1 MKAKDYYPT
10 YIPRKWI
17 HFAEH
22 GRKYRI
28 RKKYRNRIL
37 QTVSSHP
44 SDFETVLFNVM
55 QHTSRSGI
63 TTAEFCRGLTA
74 PPLPD
79 YFRDCSPDDGIQI
92 PDDIRQLSEKLEELK
107 EIIER
112 TLSPVFDRI
121 KELAGKIVKI
131 VRDAV
136 DRIWCNDRH
145 WWYMA
150 EHHKKRRIRKKYRTK
165 IKRMARDRARKLL
178 HSLGCDTPRGA
189 GRHRGRRRRGG
200 PLMARKNS
208 QARQAACRICGKD
221 WQISALAVIPPS
233 GYVCPVCETKQRKER
248 LYGNETTQKRGIQNP
263 AKYQHRTRYTPG
275 K

>member
-1 MKAKDYYPT
+1 MKRKDYYPS

-63 TTAEFCRGLTA
+63 TAAELCRGLTA
-74 PPLPD
+74 PPIPD
-79 YFRDCSPDDGIQI
+79 YFRDCSPD
-92 PDDIRQLSEKLEELK
+92 
-107 EIIER
+107 
-112 TLSPVFDRI
+112 
-121 KELAGKIVKI
+121 AGKIVKV

-145 WWYMA
+145 WLYMA

-178 HSLGCDTPRGA
+178 HSLGCDTPEEQDDTEA
-189 GRHRGRRRRGG
+189 SDDEEV
-200 PLMARKNS
+200 P
-208 QARQAACRICGKD
+208 
-221 WQISALAVIPPS
+221 
-233 GYVCPVCETKQRKER
+233 
-248 LYGNETTQKRGIQNP
+248 
-263 AKYQHRTRYTPG
+263 
-275 K
+275 

>member
-1 MKAKDYYPT
+1 MKRKDYYPS

-37 QTVSSHP
+37 RTASSHP

-55 QHTSRSGI
+55 QHTSRSGM
-63 TTAEFCRGLTA
+63 TTAELCRGLTA
-74 PPLPD
+74 PPIPD

-107 EIIER
+107 EIIEH
-112 TLSPVFDRI
+112 TLSPVFDWI

-136 DRIWCNDRH
+136 DHIWCNDRH

-165 IKRMARDRARKLL
+165 IKRMA
-178 HSLGCDTPRGA
+178 
-189 GRHRGRRRRGG
+189 
-200 PLMARKNS
+200 
-208 QARQAACRICGKD
+208 
-221 WQISALAVIPPS
+221 LATLWWMPHFYI
-233 GYVCPVCETKQRKER
+233 
-248 LYGNETTQKRGIQNP
+248 L
-263 AKYQHRTRYTPG
+263 
-275 K
+275 

>member
-22 GRKYRI
+22 GRKY
-28 RKKYRNRIL
+28 RIL

-112 TLSPVFDRI
+112 TLSPVFDWI

-178 HSLGCDTPRGA
+178 HSLGCDTPEEQDDTEA
-189 GRHRGRRRRGG
+189 GDDEEV
-200 PLMARKNS
+200 P
-208 QARQAACRICGKD
+208 
-221 WQISALAVIPPS
+221 
-233 GYVCPVCETKQRKER
+233 
-248 LYGNETTQKRGIQNP
+248 
-263 AKYQHRTRYTPG
+263 
-275 K
+275 

>member
-1 MKAKDYYPT
+1 MKTRDYYPT

-37 QTVSSHP
+37 RTISSHP

-55 QHTSRSGI
+55 WNTSRSGM
-63 TTAEFCRGLTA
+63 TTAELCRGLTA
-74 PPLPD
+74 PPLSD

-92 PDDIRQLSEKLEELK
+92 PDDIRQFSEKLEELK
-107 EIIER
+107 EIIKR
-112 TLSPVFDRI
+112 TLSPVFDWI
-121 KELAGKIVKI
+121 KKLAGKIVKI

-165 IKRMARDRARKLL
+165 IKRMVRDRARKLL
-178 HSLGCDTPRGA
+178 HSLGCDTPEEQDDTEA
-189 GRHRGRRRRGG
+189 SDDEEV
-200 PLMARKNS
+200 P
-208 QARQAACRICGKD
+208 
-221 WQISALAVIPPS
+221 
-233 GYVCPVCETKQRKER
+233 
-248 LYGNETTQKRGIQNP
+248 
-263 AKYQHRTRYTPG
+263 
-275 K
+275 

>member
-1 MKAKDYYPT
+1 MKSRDYYPT

-28 RKKYRNRIL
+28 RKKYRNRI
-37 QTVSSHP
+37 QKAVSRHSTGTGWS
-44 SDFETVLFNVM
+44 SDFETVLFNVIQNTRHCGM
-55 QHTSRSGI
+55 
-63 TTAEFCRGLTA
+63 TTAELCQRLSA
-74 PPLPD
+74 PQTTTLD
-79 YFRDCSPDDGIQI
+79 YFADCSPDDGIQI

-112 TLSPVFDRI
+112 TLSPVFDWI
-121 KELAGKIVKI
+121 KELAGKIVKV

-165 IKRMARDRARKLL
+165 IKRMVRDRARKLL
-178 HSLGCDTPRGA
+178 HSLGCDTPEEQDDTEA
-189 GRHRGRRRRGG
+189 SDDEEV
-200 PLMARKNS
+200 P
-208 QARQAACRICGKD
+208 
-221 WQISALAVIPPS
+221 
-233 GYVCPVCETKQRKER
+233 
-248 LYGNETTQKRGIQNP
+248 
-263 AKYQHRTRYTPG
+263 
-275 K
+275 

>member
-1 MKAKDYYPT
+1 MKRKDYYPS

-37 QTVSSHP
+37 RTVSSHP

-55 QHTSRSGI
+55 QHTSHSGM
-63 TTAEFCRGLTA
+63 TTAELCRGLTA
-74 PPLPD
+74 PPIPD

-121 KELAGKIVKI
+121 KELAGKIVKV

-165 IKRMARDRARKLL
+165 IKRMARDRAHKLL
-178 HSLGCDTPRGA
+178 HSLGCDTPEE
-189 GRHRGRRRRGG
+189 
-200 PLMARKNS
+200 
-208 QARQAACRICGKD
+208 QD
-221 WQISALAVIPPS
+221 DT
-233 GYVCPVCETKQRKER
+233 ETSDDE
-248 LYGNETTQKRGIQNP
+248 EVP
-263 AKYQHRTRYTPG
+263 
-275 K
+275 

>member
-1 MKAKDYYPT
+1 MKSRDYYPT

-28 RKKYRNRIL
+28 RKKYRNRI
-37 QTVSSHP
+37 QKAVSRHSTGTGWS
-44 SDFETVLFNVM
+44 SDFETVLFNVIQNTRHCGM
-55 QHTSRSGI
+55 
-63 TTAEFCRGLTA
+63 TTAELCQRLSA
-74 PPLPD
+74 PQTTTLD
-79 YFRDCSPDDGIQI
+79 YFADCSPDDGIQI

-112 TLSPVFDRI
+112 TLSPVFDWI

-136 DRIWCNDRH
+136 DRIWCNDRR

-178 HSLGCDTPRGA
+178 HSLGCDTPEEQDDTEA
-189 GRHRGRRRRGG
+189 GDDEEV
-200 PLMARKNS
+200 P
-208 QARQAACRICGKD
+208 
-221 WQISALAVIPPS
+221 
-233 GYVCPVCETKQRKER
+233 
-248 LYGNETTQKRGIQNP
+248 
-263 AKYQHRTRYTPG
+263 
-275 K
+275 

>member
-1 MKAKDYYPT
+1 MKARDYYPT

-55 QHTSRSGI
+55 QHTSHSGI

-79 YFRDCSPDDGIQI
+79 YFHRSPEAVLHKPPTQIVGIQI

-112 TLSPVFDRI
+112 TLSPVLDWI
-121 KELAGKIVKI
+121 KELAGKIVKV

-178 HSLGCDTPRGA
+178 HSLGCDTPEEQDDTEA
-189 GRHRGRRRRGG
+189 GDDEEV
-200 PLMARKNS
+200 P
-208 QARQAACRICGKD
+208 
-221 WQISALAVIPPS
+221 
-233 GYVCPVCETKQRKER
+233 
-248 LYGNETTQKRGIQNP
+248 
-263 AKYQHRTRYTPG
+263 
-275 K
+275 

>member
-1 MKAKDYYPT
+1 MKTRDYYPT

-22 GRKYRI
+22 GRKCRI

-37 QTVSSHP
+37 QTISSHP

-112 TLSPVFDRI
+112 TLSPGVRLDQRADRQNC
-121 KELAGKIVKI
+121 E
-131 VRDAV
+131 D
-136 DRIWCNDRH
+136 C
-145 WWYMA
+145 
-150 EHHKKRRIRKKYRTK
+150 T
-165 IKRMARDRARKLL
+165 
-178 HSLGCDTPRGA
+178 
-189 GRHRGRRRRGG
+189 RRGG
-200 PLMARKNS
+200 PYLV
-208 QARQAACRICGKD
+208 Q
-221 WQISALAVIPPS
+221 
-233 GYVCPVCETKQRKER
+233 
-248 LYGNETTQKRGIQNP
+248 
-263 AKYQHRTRYTPG
+263 
-275 K
+275 

>member
-1 MKAKDYYPT
+1 MKRKDYYPS

-37 QTVSSHP
+37 RTVSSHP

-112 TLSPVFDRI
+112 TLSPVFDWI

-136 DRIWCNDRH
+136 DRVRH
-145 WWYMA
+145 LHGSTLR
-150 EHHKKRRIRKKYRTK
+150 EHK
-165 IKRMARDRARKLL
+165 
-178 HSLGCDTPRGA
+178 
-189 GRHRGRRRRGG
+189 
-200 PLMARKNS
+200 
-208 QARQAACRICGKD
+208 
-221 WQISALAVIPPS
+221 AV
-233 GYVCPVCETKQRKER
+233 
-248 LYGNETTQKRGIQNP
+248 
-263 AKYQHRTRYTPG
+263 
-275 K
+275 

>member
-1 MKAKDYYPT
+1 MKRKDYYPS

-55 QHTSRSGI
+55 QHTSRSGM
-63 TTAEFCRGLTA
+63 TTAELCRGLTA

-92 PDDIRQLSEKLEELK
+92 PDDIRQLSEKLEELR
-107 EIIER
+107 ETIER
-112 TLSPVFDRI
+112 AFTPVLDWLT
-121 KELAGKIVKI
+121 ELAGKIVKI

-165 IKRMARDRARKLL
+165 IKRMARDRAASCSTLSGVIPQR
-178 HSLGCDTPRGA
+178 SRTTPRPATTRSLNGKKELTSETSSLPDMRQGLADQRFGRYPSEWVRLPGVRNQAEEGA
-189 GRHRGRRRRGG
+189 T
-200 PLMARKNS
+200 L
-208 QARQAACRICGKD
+208 
-221 WQISALAVIPPS
+221 
-233 GYVCPVCETKQRKER
+233 
-248 LYGNETTQKRGIQNP
+248 
-263 AKYQHRTRYTPG
+263 
-275 K
+275 

>member
-1 MKAKDYYPT
+1 MKSRDYYPT

-28 RKKYRNRIL
+28 RKKYRNRI
-37 QTVSSHP
+37 QKAVSRHSTGTGWS
-44 SDFETVLFNVM
+44 SDFETVLFNVIQNTRHCGM
-55 QHTSRSGI
+55 
-63 TTAEFCRGLTA
+63 TTAELCQRLSA
-74 PPLPD
+74 PQTTTLD
-79 YFRDCSPDDGIQI
+79 YFADCSPDDGIQI

-112 TLSPVFDRI
+112 TLSPVFDWI

-178 HSLGCDTPRGA
+178 HSLGCDTPEEQDDTEA
-189 GRHRGRRRRGG
+189 SDDEEV
-200 PLMARKNS
+200 P
-208 QARQAACRICGKD
+208 
-221 WQISALAVIPPS
+221 
-233 GYVCPVCETKQRKER
+233 
-248 LYGNETTQKRGIQNP
+248 
-263 AKYQHRTRYTPG
+263 
-275 K
+275 

>member
-1 MKAKDYYPT
+1 MKSRDYYPT

-28 RKKYRNRIL
+28 RKKYRNRI
-37 QTVSSHP
+37 QKAVSRHSTGTGWS
-44 SDFETVLFNVM
+44 SDFETVLFNVIQNTRHCGM
-55 QHTSRSGI
+55 
-63 TTAEFCRGLTA
+63 TTAELCQRLSA
-74 PPLPD
+74 PQTTTLD
-79 YFRDCSPDDGIQI
+79 YFADCSPDDGIQI

-107 EIIER
+107 EIIEHM
-112 TLSPVFDRI
+112 LSPVFDWI

-178 HSLGCDTPRGA
+178 HSLGCDTPEEQDDTEA
-189 GRHRGRRRRGG
+189 GDDEEV
-200 PLMARKNS
+200 P
-208 QARQAACRICGKD
+208 
-221 WQISALAVIPPS
+221 
-233 GYVCPVCETKQRKER
+233 
-248 LYGNETTQKRGIQNP
+248 
-263 AKYQHRTRYTPG
+263 
-275 K
+275 

>member
-1 MKAKDYYPT
+1 MKSRDYYPT

-28 RKKYRNRIL
+28 RKKYRNRI
-37 QTVSSHP
+37 QKAVSRHSTGTGWS
-44 SDFETVLFNVM
+44 SDFETVLFNVIQNTRHCGM
-55 QHTSRSGI
+55 
-63 TTAEFCRGLTA
+63 TTAELCQRLSA
-74 PPLPD
+74 PQTTTLD
-79 YFRDCSPDDGIQI
+79 YFADCSPDDGIQI

-112 TLSPVFDRI
+112 TLSPVFDWI
-121 KELAGKIVKI
+121 KELAGKIVKV

-165 IKRMARDRARKLL
+165 IKRMARDRAHKLL
-178 HSLGCDTPRGA
+178 HSLGCDTPEEQDDTEA
-189 GRHRGRRRRGG
+189 SDDEEV
-200 PLMARKNS
+200 P
-208 QARQAACRICGKD
+208 
-221 WQISALAVIPPS
+221 
-233 GYVCPVCETKQRKER
+233 
-248 LYGNETTQKRGIQNP
+248 
-263 AKYQHRTRYTPG
+263 
-275 K
+275 

>member
-1 MKAKDYYPT
+1 MKSRDYYPT

-28 RKKYRNRIL
+28 RKKYRNRI
-37 QTVSSHP
+37 QKAVSRHSTGTGWS
-44 SDFETVLFNVM
+44 SDFETVLFNVIQNTRHCGM
-55 QHTSRSGI
+55 
-63 TTAEFCRGLTA
+63 TTAELCQRLSA
-74 PPLPD
+74 PQTTLD
-79 YFRDCSPDDGIQI
+79 YFADCSPDDGIQI

-112 TLSPVFDRI
+112 TLSPVLDWI
-121 KELAGKIVKI
+121 KELAGKIVKV

-165 IKRMARDRARKLL
+165 IKRMARDRAHKLL
-178 HSLGCDTPRGA
+178 HSLGCDTPEEQDDTEA
-189 GRHRGRRRRGG
+189 SDDEEV
-200 PLMARKNS
+200 P
-208 QARQAACRICGKD
+208 
-221 WQISALAVIPPS
+221 
-233 GYVCPVCETKQRKER
+233 
-248 LYGNETTQKRGIQNP
+248 
-263 AKYQHRTRYTPG
+263 
-275 K
+275 

>member
-1 MKAKDYYPT
+1 MKSRDYYPT

-28 RKKYRNRIL
+28 RKKYRNRI
-37 QTVSSHP
+37 QKAVSRHSTDTGWS
-44 SDFETVLFNVM
+44 SDFETVLFNVIQNTRHCGM
-55 QHTSRSGI
+55 
-63 TTAEFCRGLTA
+63 TTAELCQRLSA
-74 PPLPD
+74 PQTTTLD
-79 YFRDCSPDDGIQI
+79 YFADCSPDDGIQI

-112 TLSPVFDRI
+112 TLSPVFDWI

-136 DRIWCNDRH
+136 DRIWCNDRR

-178 HSLGCDTPRGA
+178 HSLGCDTPEEQDDTEA
-189 GRHRGRRRRGG
+189 SDDEEV
-200 PLMARKNS
+200 P
-208 QARQAACRICGKD
+208 
-221 WQISALAVIPPS
+221 
-233 GYVCPVCETKQRKER
+233 
-248 LYGNETTQKRGIQNP
+248 
-263 AKYQHRTRYTPG
+263 
-275 K
+275 

>member
-1 MKAKDYYPT
+1 MKSRDYYPT

-28 RKKYRNRIL
+28 RKKYRNRI
-37 QTVSSHP
+37 QKAVSRHSTGTGWS
-44 SDFETVLFNVM
+44 SDFETVLFNVIQNTRHCGM
-55 QHTSRSGI
+55 
-63 TTAEFCRGLTA
+63 TTAELCQRLSA
-74 PPLPD
+74 PQTTTLD
-79 YFRDCSPDDGIQI
+79 YFADCSPDDGIQI

-112 TLSPVFDRI
+112 TLSPVFDWI
-121 KELAGKIVKI
+121 KELAGKIVKV

-178 HSLGCDTPRGA
+178 HSLGCDTPEEQDDTEA
-189 GRHRGRRRRGG
+189 SDDEEV
-200 PLMARKNS
+200 P
-208 QARQAACRICGKD
+208 
-221 WQISALAVIPPS
+221 
-233 GYVCPVCETKQRKER
+233 
-248 LYGNETTQKRGIQNP
+248 
-263 AKYQHRTRYTPG
+263 
-275 K
+275 

>member
-1 MKAKDYYPT
+1 MKSRDYYPT

-28 RKKYRNRIL
+28 RKKYRNRI
-37 QTVSSHP
+37 QKAVSRHSTGTGWS
-44 SDFETVLFNVM
+44 SDFETVLFNVIQNTRHCGM
-55 QHTSRSGI
+55 
-63 TTAEFCRGLTA
+63 TTAELCQRLSA
-74 PPLPD
+74 PQTTTLD
-79 YFRDCSPDDGIQI
+79 YFVGCSPDDGIQI

-112 TLSPVFDRI
+112 TLSPVFDWI

-178 HSLGCDTPRGA
+178 HSLGCDTPEEQDDTEA
-189 GRHRGRRRRGG
+189 GDDEEV
-200 PLMARKNS
+200 P
-208 QARQAACRICGKD
+208 
-221 WQISALAVIPPS
+221 
-233 GYVCPVCETKQRKER
+233 
-248 LYGNETTQKRGIQNP
+248 
-263 AKYQHRTRYTPG
+263 
-275 K
+275 